1 MDFSK
6 AWEMMKL
13 QQEAMKVK
21 KELEN
26 TYIEAEINGLV
37 ITVNGEMKVE
47 KVDFETTDLIPGL
60 SDAAKTALQS
70 AIQESVNKWV
80 KKSQE
85 VAAEKMQWVM
95 SQMWMG
101 GMWGA
106 GGWMGLPGM

>member
-26 TYIEAEINGLV
+26 TIIEAEVDGLV
-37 ITVNGEMKVE
+37 VSINGEMKVE
-47 KVDFETTDLIPGL
+47 KVDFEADTLIPGL
-60 SDAAKTALQS
+60 SSTQKEALEK
-70 AIQESVNKWV
+70 AIAESVNKGV

-85 VAAEKMQWVM
+85 VAADKMQGVM
-95 SQMWMG
+95 SAMG
-101 GMWGA
+101 MNMP
-106 GGWMGLPGM
+106 GGWAWLPGM